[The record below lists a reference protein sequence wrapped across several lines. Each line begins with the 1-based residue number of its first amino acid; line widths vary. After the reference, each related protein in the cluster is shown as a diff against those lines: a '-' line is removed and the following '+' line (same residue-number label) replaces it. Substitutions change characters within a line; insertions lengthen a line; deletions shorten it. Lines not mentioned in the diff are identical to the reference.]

1 MTRLTAALAAAVLA
15 AGVSIASAQNAP
27 TTNVQPSPN
36 SINKGSRPTMP
47 SGSEAQSTA
56 NGSYAKISGSKK
68 FCRET
73 SANGTLD
80 CVYGSMS
87 ACQKANK
94 SDSLRCVTNPRTA
107 TTGSKD

>member
-1 MTRLTAALAAAVLA
+1 MTRFITALAAAALA

-36 SINKGSRPTMP
+36 SINKGSRATMP

-56 NGSYAKISGSKK
+56 TGQYAKVNGSKK
-68 FCRET
+68 FCKET

-80 CVYGSMS
+80 CVYASMS

-94 SDSLRCVTNPRTA
+94 SDSLRCVANPRTS